1 MKLRPALRSSGY
13 AALAALFGAQIT
25 SRIER
30 RLTGHNAVRRRA
42 TFPVLSPG
50 THQHQLDGTLGN
62 ATVVI
67 RGLVHRGGDHYR
79 RDQGAG

>member
-13 AALAALFGAQIT
+13 AALAALFGARIT

-30 RLTGHNAVRRRA
+30 RLTGHNAVTRRA

-50 THQHQLDGTLGN
+50 RTNISSTGPL
-62 ATVVI
+62 ATP
-67 RGLVHRGGDHYR
+67 R
-79 RDQGAG
+79 